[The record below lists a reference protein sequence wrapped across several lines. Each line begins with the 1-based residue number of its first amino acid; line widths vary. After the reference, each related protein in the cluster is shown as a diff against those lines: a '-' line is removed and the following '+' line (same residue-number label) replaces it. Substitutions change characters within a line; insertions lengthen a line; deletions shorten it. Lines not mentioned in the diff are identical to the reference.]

1 MPSTSSSVVSVVLP
15 SSTVIT
21 PSLPTFSIAS
31 ASRSPISGSLLA
43 LIAPTWAISSLLE
56 TGLAMRVQVLDR
68 RVHGLFDAAAHGHR
82 IAAGG
87 DVAGAFLED
96 RAGQHRGRRRA
107 VAGDVRG
114 LRGDFVDQLGAHVLE
129 AVFQLDFLAD
139 GHAVLGDG
147 RAAERL
153 VDDHVAAG
161 RAHRD
166 GDRVGQFLN
175 ALEHS
180 CAGGIFEEQLFSHGG
195 GSSYVIV

>member
-21 PSLPTFSIAS
+21 PSLPTFSMAS
-31 ASRSPISGSLLA
+31 ASRSPISWSLLA

-56 TGLAMRVQVLDR
+56 TGLAIDLQVLDR
-68 RVHGLFDAAAHGHR
+68 GVDGLVDAAADGHR

-96 RAGQHRGRRRA
+96 GAGQHGGGGRA

-114 LRGDFVDQLGAHVLE
+114 LRGDFVDELGAHVLE
-129 AVFQLDFLAD
+129 AIFQLDFLAD
-139 GHAVLGDG
+139 GDAVLGDG
-147 RAAERL
+147 RAAERF

-166 GDRVGQFLN
+166 GHGVGQLLH
-175 ALEHS
+175 ALQHLG
-180 CAGGIFEEQLFSHGG
+180 AGLIVEQQLFCHGWRFLD
-195 GSSYVIV
+195 